1 MQPEMMTK
9 LEVSHAQK
17 EAVDQVSRFLI
28 RFRLTV
34 PAILALE
41 SIKPLSVI
49 GSQFMHIL
57 SPSIGAFLSPH
68 AWNEMAKLLEER
80 EGIDYV
86 ISRIEELDLE
96 ESKK

>member
-1 MQPEMMTK
+1 MTK
-9 LEVSHAQK
+9 LEISEVQK
-17 EAVDQVSRFLI
+17 DAVDRVSRFLI
-28 RFRLTV
+28 RFRMTV

-49 GSQFMHIL
+49 GSQFMHL
-57 SPSIGAFLSPH
+57 LTPSIGAFLSPH

-86 ISRIEELDLE
+86 ISRIEELDSRE
-96 ESKK
+96 GRK

>member
-1 MQPEMMTK
+1 MTK
-9 LEVSHAQK
+9 LEVSKTQQ
-17 EAVDQVSRFLI
+17 EAVDAVAKFLNK
-28 RFRLTV
+28 FRLTV
-34 PAILALE
+34 PAIVALE
-41 SIKPLSVI
+41 SIKPLSVV

-86 ISRIEELDLE
+86 ISRIEELDLGDG
-96 ESKK
+96 KK

>member
-1 MQPEMMTK
+1 MMTK
-9 LEVSHAQK
+9 LEVTEAQK
-17 EAVDQVSRFLI
+17 EAVDKVSKFII
-28 RFRLTV
+28 RFRMTV

-57 SPSIGAFLSPH
+57 TPSIGTFLSPH

-80 EGIDYV
+80 KGIDYV
-86 ISRIEELDLE
+86 ISRIEELDSQE
-96 ESKK
+96 GK